1 MKETFLIGTYT
12 KKTSEGIYTVEL
24 DTDTKTLSE
33 PKLIIKASNP
43 TYLAISKSHH
53 LFSVVKENDEGGIGS
68 FDLNDNSFAAADK
81 VLADGAPPAY
91 VGIDEARQ
99 LVFSGNYHLATID
112 VMKTNNDGSL
122 TLTDS
127 VTQEGLTGPA
137 PEQSSPHVHYCD
149 LTPDNRLVVCDLGM
163 DLVVVYNISDAGK
176 LTAVSR
182 YHSEPGFGS
191 RHIVF
196 HPNGKIAYLMGE
208 LSSQVEVLSYN
219 SESAEFEHVQT
230 IKTIPAD
237 WTEHN
242 GAAAIHI
249 SSDGKFLYNSNRGQN
264 TLAVFAIDD
273 KFKLTLIQSISTE
286 GDFPRDFELDDTEKF
301 IVVANQN
308 TDNLTLYTRNQESG
322 LLTTIQKDI
331 HCPEGVCVKVIH

>member
-1 MKETFLIGTYT
+1 MKETFIIGTYT
-12 KKTSEGIYTVEL
+12 KKTSKGIYTVEL
-24 DTDTKTLSE
+24 DTNSKTLSE
-33 PKLIIKASNP
+33 PKFIIEASNP

-53 LFSVVKENDEGGIGS
+53 LFSVIKEDDEGGVGS

-99 LVFSGNYHLATID
+99 LVFSGNYHLATVD

-127 VTQEGLTGPA
+127 VTHQGVTGPA
-137 PEQSSPHVHYCD
+137 PEQNTPHVHYCD
-149 LTPDNRLVVCDLGM
+149 LTPDQRLVVCDLGM
-163 DLVVVYNISDAGK
+163 DLVVVYDVSDDGK
-176 LTAVSR
+176 LTAVSQ

-196 HPNGKIAYLMGE
+196 HHNGKFAYLMGE

-219 SESAEFEHVQT
+219 STSAEFTHVQT
-230 IKTIPAD
+230 IKTIPSD
-237 WTEHN
+237 WTAHN

-249 SSDGKFLYNSNRGQN
+249 SSDGRFLYNSNRGQN
-264 TLAVFAIDD
+264 TIAVFEIGSD
-273 KFKLTLIQSISTE
+273 FKLTHLQSISTE
-286 GDFPRDFELDDTEKF
+286 GDFPRDFELDQTEDF
-301 IVVANQN
+301 LIVANQN
-308 TDNLTLYTRNQESG
+308 TDNLTLYSRDKDTG
-322 LLTTIQKDI
+322 LLTLNQKDV
-331 HCPEGVCVKVIH
+331 HCPEGVCVKVVH